1 MVRLGFIIGFIATIG
16 VLLSGLAA
24 YRVHEQELTVNGIA
38 IARAIDVHASLVQD
52 RLTERELLARVASGL
67 FRTPSVVKAN
77 MLQPLRSSIY
87 AFKTD
92 FVVAGWI
99 ARLKPAELDAARAQL
114 ASAGFPNPA
123 IRSDDDK
130 PLGTGAPDQP
140 IDVLMDVEP
149 RNKETAGL
157 AGRSYDQHPIL
168 GPMLA
173 QAMDSGKPVASDP
186 LPLLRSD
193 GPIGLVLAAPVL
205 QEGEAQPAGFV
216 TFSYELAP
224 LMLANDDLSLFSVVL
239 RDPRNPEVELIANH
253 QGSVSSRLTAAD
265 GPPPSMVRTVTFGGR
280 DWSLGYYAKT
290 NAVKRAE
297 ETAVVVAA
305 IGLALTAII
314 CGLFGYVAYNN
325 LRLSREIQVRIGFER
340 RLTAVIDE
348 LNHRV
353 KNILAVIQ
361 SIVTRTLRH
370 GSDIDVA
377 RELLIGRIHAMSNV
391 VSLLSESQ
399 WQGVKLKGLFEARAI
414 PHAERIAVSGPD
426 IAVSARAAQSLSLL
440 FFELASHSDEGLSLV
455 GKHPH
460 IVAHWDVTGEE
471 PDTIFHF
478 RWEEFNTSEA
488 TRRADSDFGLILLD
502 RVAPEALGGVS
513 KRYFTDVSYV
523 YELTAPMET
532 VVDMTERDRT
542 EQFAIAPR
550 RAAMTGQ
557 PSSLRK
563 QALPYHAMSEVGKGW
578 SDADYH
584 NDWGYGPACAGTTNI
599 NRSSASAAT
608 QSTPQSKLEVL
619 RRLRS
624 SQ

>member
-1 MVRLGFIIGFIATIG
+1 VVRLGFIIGFIALIG

-24 YRVHEQELTVNGIA
+24 YRVHDQELIVERIA
-38 IARAIDVHASLVQD
+38 LARAIDVHASLVQD

-67 FRTPSVVKAN
+67 FRRPSVIKAN
-77 MLQPLRSSIY
+77 MLQPLRASIY

-92 FVVAGWI
+92 FVVATWI
-99 ARLKPAELDAARAQL
+99 ARLRPEELDAASVELRG
-114 ASAGFPNPA
+114 AGFPNPT
-123 IRSDDDK
+123 IRSFDDK
-130 PLGTGAPDQP
+130 PLDKASLNNS

-149 RNKETAGL
+149 RNDETTMFP
-157 AGRSYDQHPIL
+157 GRSLDQHPIL

-173 QAMDSGKPVASDP
+173 QALASGTPVASDP
-186 LPLLRSD
+186 FPLLRPD
-193 GPIGLVLAAPVL
+193 GPVGLVLAAPVL
-205 QEGEAQPAGFV
+205 QEDSPQPAGFV

-239 RDPRNPEVELIANH
+239 KDPRSEDGELIANDR
-253 QGSVSSRLTAAD
+253 GVVTSRKASRL
-265 GPPPSMVRTVTFGGR
+265 GPTPSLTRTVTFGGR

-290 NAVKRAE
+290 NAMARAQQ
-297 ETAVVVAA
+297 TAIIVAA
-305 IGLALTAII
+305 IGLALTSIV

-426 IAVSARAAQSLSLL
+426 ITVSARAAQSLSLL

-460 IVAHWDVTGEE
+460 IVAHWEVNGEDPE
-471 PDTIFHF
+471 FTFHF

-532 VVDMTERDRT
+532 VIDMSERDRT
-542 EQFAIAPR
+542 EQLSAPLK
-550 RAAMTGQ
+550 
-557 PSSLRK
+557 S
-563 QALPYHAMSEVGKGW
+563 GK
-578 SDADYH
+578 
-584 NDWGYGPACAGTTNI
+584 
-599 NRSSASAAT
+599 
-608 QSTPQSKLEVL
+608 
-619 RRLRS
+619 
-624 SQ
+624 

>member
-1 MVRLGFIIGFIATIG
+1 VVRLGFIIGFIALIG

-24 YRVHEQELTVNGIA
+24 YRVHDQELTVDGIA
-38 IARAIDVHASLVQD
+38 LARAIDVHASLVQD

-67 FRTPSVVKAN
+67 FRAPSVIKAN

-92 FVVAGWI
+92 FIVASWI
-99 ARLKPAELDAARAQL
+99 ARLKPNELDAARKEL
-114 ASAGFPNPA
+114 ATAGFSNPV
-123 IRSDDDK
+123 IRGFDDRPLNTRSLDK
-130 PLGTGAPDQP
+130 P

-149 RNKETAGL
+149 RDAETMRFP
-157 AGRSYDQHPIL
+157 GRSYDRDPVL
-168 GPMLA
+168 GPTLA
-173 QAMDSGKPVASDP
+173 QAMADGKPVASDP
-186 LPLLRSD
+186 APLLRPD
-193 GPIGLVLAAPVL
+193 GQIGLVLATPVL
-205 QEGEAQPAGFV
+205 QETDASPAGFV

-224 LMLANDDLSLFSVVL
+224 LMLANDEMSLFSVVL
-239 RDPRNPEVELIANH
+239 KDPRH
-253 QGSVSSRLTAAD
+253 AD
-265 GPPPSMVRTVTFGGR
+265 GELVSDDRGIVTSRTVAPEAPTPSSIRTVTFGGR
-280 DWSLGYYAKT
+280 DWGLAYYAKT

-297 ETAVVVAA
+297 QTAAIVAA
-305 IGLALTAII
+305 IGLALTGIV

-377 RELLIGRIHAMSNV
+377 RDLLIGRIHAMSNV

-426 IAVSARAAQSLSLL
+426 VAVSARAAQSLSLL

-460 IVAHWDVTGEE
+460 IVAHWEVTGEE
-471 PDTIFHF
+471 PDTTFHF
-478 RWEEFNTSEA
+478 RWEEFNTSAA
-488 TRRADSDFGLILLD
+488 TRREDSDFGVILLD

-523 YELTAPMET
+523 YELTAPMQT
-532 VVDMTERDRT
+532 VVDLTERDRT
-542 EQFAIAPR
+542 EQLSAP
-550 RAAMTGQ
+550 
-557 PSSLRK
+557 P
-563 QALPYHAMSEVGKGW
+563 
-578 SDADYH
+578 
-584 NDWGYGPACAGTTNI
+584 GPG
-599 NRSSASAAT
+599 R
-608 QSTPQSKLEVL
+608 
-619 RRLRS
+619 
-624 SQ
+624 

>member
-1 MVRLGFIIGFIATIG
+1 MVRLGFIIGFIALIG
-16 VLLSGLAA
+16 ALFSGLAA
-24 YRVHEQELTVNGIA
+24 WRVHDQELTVDGIA
-38 IARAIDVHASLVQD
+38 LARAIDVHASLVQD

-67 FRTPSVVKAN
+67 FRAPSVVKAN

-92 FVVAGWI
+92 FIVASWI
-99 ARLKPAELDAARAQL
+99 ARLKPNELDAARKEL
-114 ASAGFPNPA
+114 ATAGFSNPV
-123 IRSDDDK
+123 IRGFDDHPLNTRSLDK
-130 PLGTGAPDQP
+130 P

-149 RNKETAGL
+149 RDAETMRFP
-157 AGRSYDQHPIL
+157 GRSYDRDPVL
-168 GPMLA
+168 GPTLA
-173 QAMDSGKPVASDP
+173 QAMADGKPVASDP
-186 LPLLRSD
+186 TPLLRPD
-193 GPIGLVLAAPVL
+193 GQIGLVLATPVL
-205 QEGEAQPAGFV
+205 QETDASPAGFV

-224 LMLANDDLSLFSVVL
+224 LMLANDEMSLFSVVL
-239 RDPRNPEVELIANH
+239 KDPRH
-253 QGSVSSRLTAAD
+253 AD
-265 GPPPSMVRTVTFGGR
+265 GELVSDDRGIVTSRTVTPEAPPPSSTRTVTFGGR
-280 DWSLGYYAKT
+280 DWGLVYYAKT

-297 ETAVVVAA
+297 QTAAIVAA
-305 IGLALTAII
+305 IGMALTGIV

-460 IVAHWDVTGEE
+460 IVAHWEVTGEE
-471 PDTIFHF
+471 PDTTFHF
-478 RWEEFNTSEA
+478 RWEEFNTSAA
-488 TRRADSDFGLILLD
+488 TRREDSDFGVILLD

-542 EQFAIAPR
+542 EQFAVKSGR
-550 RAAMTGQ
+550 
-557 PSSLRK
+557 
-563 QALPYHAMSEVGKGW
+563 
-578 SDADYH
+578 
-584 NDWGYGPACAGTTNI
+584 
-599 NRSSASAAT
+599 
-608 QSTPQSKLEVL
+608 
-619 RRLRS
+619 
-624 SQ
+624 

>member
-1 MVRLGFIIGFIATIG
+1 VVRLGFIIGFIALIG

-24 YRVHEQELTVNGIA
+24 YRVHDQELTIDGIA
-38 IARAIDVHASLVQD
+38 LARAIDVHASLVQD

-67 FRTPSVVKAN
+67 FRTPQVVKAS
-77 MLQPLRSSIY
+77 MLEPLRSSIY

-92 FVVAGWI
+92 FVVAGWV
-99 ARLKPAELDAARAQL
+99 ARLKPNELDVARGEL
-114 ASAGFPNPA
+114 LSAGFSNA
-123 IRSDDDK
+123 TIRNYDDK
-130 PLGTGAPDQP
+130 PLDPASLNKP

-149 RNKETAGL
+149 RNDETRTFP
-157 AGRSYDQHPIL
+157 GRAYDRQPVI
-168 GPMLA
+168 GPMLTR
-173 QAMDSGKPVASDP
+173 AMEAGKPVTSDP
-186 LPLLRSD
+186 TPLLRPD
-193 GPIGLVLAAPVL
+193 GPIGLILAAPVTPPL
-205 QEGEAQPAGFV
+205 ANAPAGFV
-216 TFSYELAP
+216 TFSYELAS
-224 LMLANDDLSLFSVVL
+224 LMLTNDDLSLFSVAL
-239 RDPRNPEVELIANH
+239 KDPRGEDGELVANDL
-253 QGSVSSRLTAAD
+253 GLVTSRKVTPD
-265 GPPPSMVRTVTFGGR
+265 GPPPSATRTVTFGNR

-290 NAVKRAE
+290 NTIKRAE
-297 ETAVVVAA
+297 QTAAIAAA
-305 IGLALTAII
+305 IGLSLTGIV

-370 GSDIDVA
+370 GSDVDVA

-426 IAVSARAAQSLSLL
+426 VAVSARAAQSLSLL

-460 IVAHWDVTGEE
+460 ITVKWEVTGEE
-471 PDTIFHF
+471 PDNIFHF

-488 TRRADSDFGLILLD
+488 TRRPDSDFGVILLD
-502 RVAPEALGGVS
+502 RVAPEALGGTS

-523 YELTAPMET
+523 YELVAPMET
-532 VVDMTERDRT
+532 VVDMNERDRT
-542 EQFAIAPR
+542 EQFSAPVR
-550 RAAMTGQ
+550 PVR
-557 PSSLRK
+557 
-563 QALPYHAMSEVGKGW
+563 
-578 SDADYH
+578 
-584 NDWGYGPACAGTTNI
+584 
-599 NRSSASAAT
+599 
-608 QSTPQSKLEVL
+608 
-619 RRLRS
+619 
-624 SQ
+624 

>member
-1 MVRLGFIIGFIATIG
+1 VVRLGFIIGFIALIG

-24 YRVHEQELTVNGIA
+24 YRVHDQELAIEGIA
-38 IARAIDVHASLVQD
+38 LARAIDVHASLVQD

-67 FRTPSVVKAN
+67 FRAPSVVKAN

-92 FVVAGWI
+92 FVIASWI
-99 ARLKPAELDAARAQL
+99 ARLKPNELDAARAEL
-114 ASAGFPNPA
+114 SSAGFSSPT
-123 IRSDDDK
+123 IRSFDGK
-130 PLGTGAPDQP
+130 PLDLKAINQP
-140 IDVLMDVEP
+140 IDVVMDVEP
-149 RNKETAGL
+149 RNAETKGFP
-157 AGRSYDQHPIL
+157 GRALDQDPTV
-168 GPMLA
+168 GTMLA
-173 QAMDSGKPVASDP
+173 RAMAEGKPVTSDP
-186 LPLLRSD
+186 LTLLRNG
-193 GPIGLVLAAPVL
+193 GPMGLVLAAPVVP
-205 QEGEAQPAGFV
+205 EGATAPAGFV

-239 RDPRNPEVELIANH
+239 KDPRSPDGELIANE
-253 QGSVSSRLTAAD
+253 QGVVTSRTAAAD
-265 GPPPSMVRTVTFGGR
+265 GPVPSATRTVTFGNR
-280 DWSLGYYAKT
+280 DWSLSYYAKT
-290 NAVKRAE
+290 NAARRSE
-297 ETAVVVAA
+297 QAA
-305 IGLALTAII
+305 AIAATIGLALTVIV

-370 GSDIDVA
+370 GADIDVA

-414 PHAERIAVSGPD
+414 PHADRIAVSGPD

-460 IVAHWDVTGEE
+460 IVVKWEITGDK
-471 PDTIFHF
+471 PDMVFTF

-488 TRRADSDFGLILLD
+488 TRRTDSDFGLILLD
-502 RVAPEALGGVS
+502 RVAPEALGGTS
-513 KRYFTDVSYV
+513 KRYFTEASYV
-523 YELTAPMET
+523 YELTAPMAT

-542 EQFAIAPR
+542 ERFSAPVR
-550 RAAMTGQ
+550 
-557 PSSLRK
+557 S
-563 QALPYHAMSEVGKGW
+563 
-578 SDADYH
+578 
-584 NDWGYGPACAGTTNI
+584 
-599 NRSSASAAT
+599 NR
-608 QSTPQSKLEVL
+608 
-619 RRLRS
+619 
-624 SQ
+624 

>member
-1 MVRLGFIIGFIATIG
+1 
-16 VLLSGLAA
+16 
-24 YRVHEQELTVNGIA
+24 
-38 IARAIDVHASLVQD
+38 VHASLVQD

-67 FRTPSVVKAN
+67 FRSPSVIKAN

-92 FVVAGWI
+92 FVVASWI
-99 ARLKPAELDAARAQL
+99 ARLQPDELEAAREEL
-114 ASAGFPNPA
+114 ASAGFPNPT
-123 IRSDDDK
+123 IRSFDDS
-130 PLGTGAPDQP
+130 PLDTRALNHPV
-140 IDVLMDVEP
+140 DVVMDVEP
-149 RNKETAGL
+149 RNDQMKAFP
-157 AGRSYDQHPIL
+157 GRCFDQHPIL

-173 QAMDSGKPVASDP
+173 RALADMKPVASDP
-186 LPLLRSD
+186 LPLLRPD

-205 QEGEAQPAGFV
+205 QEDDAQPAGFV

-224 LMLANDDLSLFSVVL
+224 LMLANDDLSLFSVAL
-239 RDPRNPEVELIANH
+239 KDPRSDNSELIANERGVVISRTASP
-253 QGSVSSRLTAAD
+253 QGGTPVT
-265 GPPPSMVRTVTFGGR
+265 RTVAFGGR
-280 DWSLGYYAKT
+280 DWSLSYYAKT
-290 NAVKRAE
+290 NAVLRAQQ
-297 ETAVVVAA
+297 TAAIVAA
-305 IGLALTAII
+305 IGLALTAIV

-460 IVAHWDVTGEE
+460 IVAHWEVTGEE
-471 PDTIFHF
+471 PSVVFHF
-478 RWEEFNTSEA
+478 RWEEFNTSA
-488 TRRADSDFGLILLD
+488 LTRRADSDFGLILLD
-502 RVAPEALGGVS
+502 RVAPEALGGIS

-532 VVDMTERDRT
+532 VVDMSERDRT
-542 EQFAIAPR
+542 EQFSAPLKPVR
-550 RAAMTGQ
+550 
-557 PSSLRK
+557 
-563 QALPYHAMSEVGKGW
+563 
-578 SDADYH
+578 
-584 NDWGYGPACAGTTNI
+584 
-599 NRSSASAAT
+599 
-608 QSTPQSKLEVL
+608 
-619 RRLRS
+619 
-624 SQ
+624 

>member
-1 MVRLGFIIGFIATIG
+1 VVRLGFIIGFIAFIG

-24 YRVHEQELTVNGIA
+24 YRVHDQELTVEGIA
-38 IARAIDVHASLVQD
+38 LARAIDVHASLVQD

-67 FRTPSVVKAN
+67 FHAPSGIKAD
-77 MLQPLRSSIY
+77 MLQPLRTSIY

-92 FVVAGWI
+92 FVVAGWV
-99 ARLKPAELDAARAQL
+99 ARLQPNELAAARKEL
-114 ASAGFPNPA
+114 VNAGFSNPT
-123 IRSDDDK
+123 IRSFDDSPRDTQSLDK
-130 PLGTGAPDQP
+130 P

-149 RNKETAGL
+149 RNATTIAFP
-157 AGRSYDQHPIL
+157 GRSLDQHPIL

-173 QAMDSGKPVASDP
+173 QAMTHGKPVSSDP
-186 LPLLRSD
+186 LPLMHPD
-193 GPIGLVLAAPVL
+193 GPIGIVLAAPVV
-205 QEGEAQPAGFV
+205 QEGGVSPVGFV

-224 LMLANDDLSLFSVVL
+224 LMLANDDLSLFSLVL
-239 RDPRNPEVELIANH
+239 KDPRRADSELIAND
-253 QGSVSSRLTAAD
+253 QGIVTSRMVTPD
-265 GPPPSMVRTVTFGGR
+265 GPAPSMVRTVTFGGR

-290 NAVKRAE
+290 NAARRANQ
-297 ETAVVVAA
+297 TAAIVAA
-305 IGLALTAII
+305 IGLALTGIVG
-314 CGLFGYVAYNN
+314 GLFGYVAYNN

-460 IVAHWDVTGEE
+460 IVANWEVTGEDLE
-471 PDTIFHF
+471 STFHF
-478 RWEEFNTSEA
+478 RWEEFNTSAA
-488 TRRADSDFGLILLD
+488 TRREDSDFGVILLD
-502 RVAPEALGGVS
+502 RVAPEALGGTS

-542 EQFAIAPR
+542 EQL
-550 RAAMTGQ
+550 
-557 PSSLRK
+557 S
-563 QALPYHAMSEVGKGW
+563 ALPK
-578 SDADYH
+578 
-584 NDWGYGPACAGTTNI
+584 
-599 NRSSASAAT
+599 AA
-608 QSTPQSKLEVL
+608 
-619 RRLRS
+619 R
-624 SQ
+624 

>member
-1 MVRLGFIIGFIATIG
+1 MVRLSFIIGFLALTG
-16 VLLSGLAA
+16 LLLSGLAA
-24 YRVHEQELTVNGIA
+24 YRVHDQELTVDGIA
-38 IARAIDVHASLVQD
+38 LARAVDVHASLVQD

-67 FRTPSVVKAN
+67 FRAPSVIKAN

-87 AFKTD
+87 TFKTD
-92 FVVAGWI
+92 FVVASWV
-99 ARLKPAELDAARAQL
+99 ARLRPDELEAARAEL
-114 ASAGFPNPA
+114 VGAGFSNPT
-123 IRSDDDK
+123 IRSYDDR
-130 PLGTGAPDQP
+130 PLDRRSLDQP
-140 IDVLMDVEP
+140 VDLLMDVEP
-149 RNKETAGL
+149 RNVDTMDFP
-157 AGRSYDQHPIL
+157 GRVLDQQPIL

-173 QAMDSGKPVASDP
+173 RAMAEGKPVASDP
-186 LPLLRSD
+186 IPLLRPQ
-193 GPIGLVLAAPVL
+193 GPVGLVLAAPVL
-205 QEGEAQPAGFV
+205 QEGQSQPAGFV
-216 TFSYELAP
+216 TFSYEVASL
-224 LMLANDDLSLFSVVL
+224 LLTNDDLSLFSVVL
-239 RDPRNPEVELIANH
+239 KDPRDAATELIADH
-253 QGSVSSRLTAAD
+253 QGMVTSRTVSPEAASPSVI
-265 GPPPSMVRTVTFGGR
+265 RTVTFGGR

-290 NAVKRAE
+290 NVMKRAE
-297 ETAVVVAA
+297 ETAAIVAA
-305 IGLALTAII
+305 IGLALTGII

-370 GSDIDVA
+370 GSDIDVS

-399 WQGVKLKGLFEARAI
+399 WQGVQLKGLFEARAI

-460 IVAHWDVTGEE
+460 VVVQWEVTGEGS
-471 PDTIFHF
+471 DAVFHF

-488 TRRADSDFGLILLD
+488 TRRPDSDFGLILLD
-502 RVAPEALGGVS
+502 RVAPEALGGLS

-532 VVDMTERDRT
+532 VIDMTERDRT
-542 EQFAIAPR
+542 EQISAPAR
-550 RAAMTGQ
+550 
-557 PSSLRK
+557 
-563 QALPYHAMSEVGKGW
+563 
-578 SDADYH
+578 
-584 NDWGYGPACAGTTNI
+584 PA
-599 NRSSASAAT
+599 R
-608 QSTPQSKLEVL
+608 
-619 RRLRS
+619 
-624 SQ
+624 

>member
-1 MVRLGFIIGFIATIG
+1 VVRLGFIIGFIALIG
-16 VLLSGLAA
+16 VLLSGLAG
-24 YRVHEQELTVNGIA
+24 YRIHDQELTVNRIA
-38 IARAIDVHASLVQD
+38 LARAIDVQSSLVQD

-67 FRTPSVVKAN
+67 FRTPSVIKAN
-77 MLQPLRSSIY
+77 MLQPLRASIY

-92 FVVAGWI
+92 FLVASWV
-99 ARLKPAELDAARAQL
+99 ARLKPDELEEARAELARA
-114 ASAGFPNPA
+114 GFQNPT
-123 IRSDDDK
+123 IRSFDDK
-130 PLGTGAPDQP
+130 PLDQKSLDKA
-140 IDVLMDVEP
+140 IDVVMDVEP
-149 RNKETAGL
+149 RTEETTAF
-157 AGRSYDQHPIL
+157 AGRALDAHPIL
-168 GPMLA
+168 GRMLA
-173 QAMDSGKPVASDP
+173 QAMASGKPVASDP
-186 LPLLRSD
+186 IPLSRPD

-205 QEGEAQPAGFV
+205 QEGQAQPAGFV
-216 TFSYELAP
+216 TFSYDLAS
-224 LMLANDDLSLFSVVL
+224 LMLTNDDLSLFSVVL
-239 RDPRNPEVELIANH
+239 KDSRNPDAELIADH
-253 QGSVSSRLTAAD
+253 QGMITSRTTSAEGA
-265 GPPPSMVRTVTFGGR
+265 PPLMTRTVTFGGR
-280 DWSLGYYAKT
+280 DWTLAYYPKN
-290 NAVKRAE
+290 NAFIRAE
-297 ETAVVVAA
+297 QSAAIAVI

-460 IVAHWDVTGEE
+460 IVVQWEIIGED
-471 PDTIFHF
+471 PDAVFNF
-478 RWEEFNTSEA
+478 RWEEYNTSAA
-488 TRRADSDFGLILLD
+488 TRRADSDFGVILLD
-502 RVAPEALGGVS
+502 RVAPEALGGAS

-532 VVDMTERDRT
+532 VIDMTERDRT
-542 EQFAIAPR
+542 EKFSAPLKPTR
-550 RAAMTGQ
+550 
-557 PSSLRK
+557 
-563 QALPYHAMSEVGKGW
+563 
-578 SDADYH
+578 
-584 NDWGYGPACAGTTNI
+584 
-599 NRSSASAAT
+599 
-608 QSTPQSKLEVL
+608 
-619 RRLRS
+619 
-624 SQ
+624 

>member
-1 MVRLGFIIGFIATIG
+1 VVRLSFIISFIALIG

-24 YRVHEQELTVNGIA
+24 YRIHDQEMTVDGIA
-38 IARAIDVHASLVQD
+38 LARAIDVHASLVQD

-67 FRTPSVVKAN
+67 FRAPSVIKAS
-77 MLQPLRSSIY
+77 MLEPLRSSIY

-92 FVVAGWI
+92 FVVASWI
-99 ARLKPAELDAARAQL
+99 ARLKPGEIEAARAEL
-114 ASAGFPNPA
+114 SGAGFSNPT
-123 IRSDDDK
+123 IRSYDDR
-130 PLGTGAPDQP
+130 PLDPRSLDQP
-140 IDVLMDVEP
+140 IDVVMDVEP
-149 RNKETAGL
+149 RNAETMAL
-157 AGRSYDQHPIL
+157 PGRALDQEPIL

-173 QAMDSGKPVASDP
+173 RAMKDGKPVASDP
-186 LPLLRSD
+186 IQLLRGD
-193 GPIGLVLAAPVL
+193 GPVGLVLAAPVL
-205 QEGEAQPAGFV
+205 QEGNTQPAGFV
-216 TFSYELAP
+216 TFSYELSS
-224 LMLANDDLSLFSVVL
+224 LMLTNDDLSLFSVVL
-239 RDPRNPEVELIANH
+239 KNPRNAKAEFIADR
-253 QGSVSSRLTAAD
+253 QGRVTARASSTETA
-265 GPPPSMVRTVTFGGR
+265 PPSSVRTVTFGGR

-290 NAVKRAE
+290 NTLKRAE
-297 ETAVVVAA
+297 ETAAIVAA
-305 IGLALTAII
+305 IGLALTGII

-370 GSDIDVA
+370 GADVDVA

-399 WQGVKLKGLFEARAI
+399 WQGVQLKGLFEARAI
-414 PHAERIAVSGPD
+414 PHSERIAVSGPD

-460 IVAHWDVTGEE
+460 VVAHWEVTGED
-471 PDTIFHF
+471 PDKVFQF

-488 TRRADSDFGLILLD
+488 TRRPDSDFGLILLD

-532 VVDMTERDRT
+532 VIDMTERDRT
-542 EQFAIAPR
+542 EQFSAP
-550 RAAMTGQ
+550 A
-557 PSSLRK
+557 K
-563 QALPYHAMSEVGKGW
+563 
-578 SDADYH
+578 
-584 NDWGYGPACAGTTNI
+584 
-599 NRSSASAAT
+599 T
-608 QSTPQSKLEVL
+608 Q
-619 RRLRS
+619 R
-624 SQ
+624 

>member
-1 MVRLGFIIGFIATIG
+1 VVRLGFIIGFIALIG

-24 YRVHEQELTVNGIA
+24 YRVHDQELTVDGIA
-38 IARAIDVHASLVQD
+38 FARAIDVHASLVQD

-67 FRTPSVVKAN
+67 FRAPSVVKAN
-77 MLQPLRSSIY
+77 MLEPLRSSIY

-92 FVVAGWI
+92 FVVASWI
-99 ARLKPAELDAARAQL
+99 ARLRPNELEAARNEL
-114 ASAGFPNPA
+114 ASAGFSNPT
-123 IRSDDDK
+123 IRNFDDRPLDTRSLDK
-130 PLGTGAPDQP
+130 P

-149 RNKETAGL
+149 RDAETMAFP
-157 AGRSYDQHPIL
+157 GRALDQHSVL
-168 GPMLA
+168 GPMLE
-173 QAMDSGKPVASDP
+173 QAMAEGKPVASDP
-186 LPLLRSD
+186 TPLLRPN
-193 GPIGLVLAAPVL
+193 GPIGIVLAAPVL
-205 QEGEAQPAGFV
+205 QEGETSPAGFV

-224 LMLANDDLSLFSVVL
+224 LMLANVDHSLFSVVL
-239 RDPRNPEVELIANH
+239 KDPRNPGRELIADQ
-253 QGSVSSRLTAAD
+253 QGIVASRTVSPEEPA
-265 GPPPSMVRTVTFGGR
+265 PSMMRTVTFGNR
-280 DWSLGYYAKT
+280 DWTLGYYAKT
-290 NAVKRAE
+290 NAAVRAQQ
-297 ETAVVVAA
+297 TAIVVAA
-305 IGLALTAII
+305 MGLALTGIV

-460 IVAHWDVTGEE
+460 IVAHWEVSGEGS
-471 PDTIFHF
+471 DSTFHF
-478 RWEEFNTSEA
+478 RWEEFNTSAA
-488 TRRADSDFGLILLD
+488 TRREDTDFGLILLD
-502 RVAPEALGGVS
+502 RVAPEALGGIS
-513 KRYFTDVSYV
+513 KRYFTEVSYV

-542 EQFAIAPR
+542 EQFSAPLKPVR
-550 RAAMTGQ
+550 
-557 PSSLRK
+557 
-563 QALPYHAMSEVGKGW
+563 
-578 SDADYH
+578 
-584 NDWGYGPACAGTTNI
+584 
-599 NRSSASAAT
+599 
-608 QSTPQSKLEVL
+608 
-619 RRLRS
+619 
-624 SQ
+624 

>member
-1 MVRLGFIIGFIATIG
+1 LVFILFRFVATPAEGRYFSFFANSSFPSKRVVRLGFIIGFIALVG

-24 YRVHEQELTVNGIA
+24 YRVHDQELTVNGIA
-38 IARAIDVHASLVQD
+38 LARAIDVHASLVQD

-67 FRTPSVVKAN
+67 FRAPSVIKAN

-87 AFKTD
+87 TFKTD
-92 FVVAGWI
+92 FVVASWI
-99 ARLKPAELDAARAQL
+99 ARLKPNELEAARAEL
-114 ASAGFPNPA
+114 ASAGFRNA
-123 IRSDDDK
+123 TIRNFNDQPLDARSLDK
-130 PLGTGAPDQP
+130 P

-149 RNKETAGL
+149 RNADTMAFP
-157 AGRSYDQHPIL
+157 GRSLTQQPIL

-173 QAMDSGKPVASDP
+173 RAMTDGKPVASDP
-186 LPLLRSD
+186 IPLLRPN

-205 QEGEAQPAGFV
+205 QEGAGSPAGFV

-239 RDPRNPEVELIANH
+239 KDPRSTNGELVANE
-253 QGSVSSRLTAAD
+253 QGVVMSRATTQEQPA
-265 GPPPSMVRTVTFGGR
+265 PSMMRTVIFGGR

-297 ETAVVVAA
+297 QTAIFVAA
-305 IGLALTAII
+305 IGLALTGII

-460 IVAHWDVTGEE
+460 IVAHWEITGED
-471 PDTIFHF
+471 PDTTFHF
-478 RWEEFNTSEA
+478 RWEEFNTSAA
-488 TRRADSDFGLILLD
+488 TRREDSDFGVILLD

-513 KRYFTDVSYV
+513 KRYFTDVSSV

-542 EQFAIAPR
+542 EQFSAPLK
-550 RAAMTGQ
+550 
-557 PSSLRK
+557 PLR
-563 QALPYHAMSEVGKGW
+563 
-578 SDADYH
+578 
-584 NDWGYGPACAGTTNI
+584 
-599 NRSSASAAT
+599 
-608 QSTPQSKLEVL
+608 
-619 RRLRS
+619 
-624 SQ
+624 